1 MTNVTIPRDVAV
13 TVSTL
18 CEDLATPVS
27 LSVAILARYGE
38 WDQIALKKVDPIH
51 YLTADMYW
59 RDAVACSVLRKT
71 EDLPTSFDREA
82 KAVKLFHDCE
92 RLCFLSNERLSPFV
106 FNAHAPEDDGI
117 ATFVAAVQKWIGCI
131 LGRPPTNVRGRF
143 GPGSTYGDRGKLC
156 TVPDKMSSRP
166 TLTASAMGFL
176 FPWTETKWATACA
189 VSGRAPKFVPGNRFT
204 TVPKD
209 ASKFRGIAI
218 EPSVNLFY
226 QLGLGRAVRRKL
238 LQSGIDLKNGQDIH
252 RQVAREASIRGHMS
266 TLDLSNASD
275 TICRNLVKLLL
286 PSNWFELFDSL
297 RSPTTHV
304 DGKTLRLEKFSSMGN
319 GFTFELET
327 LVFLGIC
334 AASLESCG
342 LPVLIGTNVLVYGD
356 DIIVPTECSRVVISA
371 LRFFGMDLNESK
383 SFVSGPFRE
392 SCGGD
397 FFEGI
402 DVRPYFLKEF
412 PSEPQHYI
420 AMANGFRQL
429 ASPSR
434 SHANRSRLTRRA
446 WFCILDAL
454 PSDIRRCRGPK
465 DLGDLVIHDEED
477 RWQFRWRH
485 SIRYLRCYRPAR
497 FTRIGWEHFR
507 PEVVLATALYGI
519 GDERGGKH
527 PVKGIDPRDNVI
539 GYKLGWVPRS

>member
-1 MTNVTIPRDVAV
+1 MTHQAIPHNVFAA
-13 TVSTL
+13 VSTL
-18 CEDLATPVS
+18 CADLATPIS

-38 WDQIALKKVDPIH
+38 WDQIASKKVDPSH
-51 YLTADMYW
+51 YLTADRYW
-59 RDAVACSVLRKT
+59 RDAVAVSVLRKT
-71 EDLPTSFDREA
+71 EDLPTTFDR
-82 KAVKLFHDCE
+82 KARAVGQFHECE
-92 RLCFLSNERLSPFV
+92 RQCAMSNERLSPFL
-106 FNAHAPEDDGI
+106 FNAHALEDDGI
-117 ATFVAAVQKWIGCI
+117 MDFVSVVRKWISVI

-176 FPWTETKWATACA
+176 FPWTETKWASACA
-189 VSGRAPKFVPGNRFT
+189 ESRCAPEFVPGNRFT

-218 EPSVNLFY
+218 EPSINLFY

-275 TICRNLVKLLL
+275 TVCKNLVKLLL
-286 PSNWFELFDSL
+286 PSNWFDFFDAL
-297 RSPTTHV
+297 RSPTTLV
-304 DGKTLRLEKFSSMGN
+304 EGKVMRLEKFSSMGN

-327 LVFLGIC
+327 LIYLGIC

-342 LPVLIGTNVLVYGD
+342 LPVQIGTNVLVYGD

-371 LRFFGMDLNESK
+371 LRFFGMTINEGK

-412 PSEPQHYI
+412 PNEPQQFI
-420 AMANGFRQL
+420 AMANGLRSL
-429 ASPSR
+429 ANPSR
-434 SHANRSRLTRRA
+434 FYANRSRLTRRA
-446 WFCILDAL
+446 WFSVLDAI
-454 PSDIRRCRGPK
+454 PSDIRRCRGPQ
-465 DLGDLVIHDEED
+465 DLGDLVIHDEQD
-477 RWQFRWRH
+477 RWQVRWRH
-485 SIRYLRCYRPAR
+485 SIRYIRCYRPAR
-497 FTRIGWEHFR
+497 FTRVGWEHFK
-507 PEVVLATALYGI
+507 PDVVLATALYGV
-519 GDERGGKH
+519 GDERGGNY
-527 PVKGIDPRDNVI
+527 PVRGVDTRDNVT